1 MRIVHYGLR
10 SPAITAL
17 RTASLSV
24 SGAAGVELFVQS
36 VPNPGVFRE
45 LAPQA
50 AMVVVDLQHLL
61 IHDVV
66 PLVKELLLLSP
77 FTRVVVVNTL
87 LTRAQEQTL
96 LFELGKISV
105 GELLDGDRCV
115 QPGLWAY
122 ILEELTGMD
131 ALRDFFRV
139 LRRLVPTDARA
150 ALLLDLA
157 RHAQAASVK
166 QLVLRFYPDDTA
178 SDVTKR
184 HKLWNR
190 CNELGL
196 ASPEEVLDALRLL
209 LLKTLLDQGRWSTER
224 IAIYLGHGTT
234 KNLTRSC
241 RTRYGLGVA
250 AIKKLS
256 LNNIELAVG
265 AVFWDGQG
273 LAIRPNQDVPFPNQD
288 VL

>member
-1 MRIVHYGLR
+1 
-10 SPAITAL
+10 
-17 RTASLSV
+17 
-24 SGAAGVELFVQS
+24 
-36 VPNPGVFRE
+36 
-45 LAPQA
+45 
-50 AMVVVDLQHLL
+50 
-61 IHDVV
+61 
-66 PLVKELLLLSP
+66 
-77 FTRVVVVNTL
+77 
-87 LTRAQEQTL
+87 
-96 LFELGKISV
+96 
-105 GELLDGDRCV
+105 
-115 QPGLWAY
+115 
-122 ILEELTGMD
+122 
-131 ALRDFFRV
+131 
-139 LRRLVPTDARA
+139 
-150 ALLLDLA
+150 LLLDLA